1 MATKTKPSA
10 DVKDSWYLTVT
21 RLASSGVSNKSIAA
35 RLGISLEEFNALVD
49 YELEGVAVV
58 KEALALA
65 RAEFEISRVEIKDAI
80 LNDPETSASLKAKIV
95 REDLKVLEDWAPATR
110 AVKVTI
116 EKAPA
121 EFAFESFTQDELT
134 QIAEASTGADSA
146 SSSTNE

>member
-1 MATKTKPSA
+1 MSTKTTA
-10 DVKDSWYLTVT
+10 ENKDSWYQTVVQ
-21 RLASSGVSNKSIAA
+21 LASSGVSNKSIAA
-35 RLGISLEEFNALVD
+35 RLGLTFEEFTALVD
-49 YELEGVAVV
+49 YELDGVAVV
-58 KEALALA
+58 KEALSLA
-65 RAEFEISRVEIKDAI
+65 RAEFEISRVAIKDAI
-80 LNDPETSASLKAKIV
+80 LSDPETSSSLKAKIV
-95 REDLKVLEDWAPATR
+95 REDLKTLEDWAPATR